1 MNLADVDYLD
11 LDSIAKIIENFK
23 TPSTDSSYLEAMT
36 STELN
41 LDSGFIHTFLNIGSC
56 ASLRVFTLRSVCR
69 QCFRSKSQYQRDSFA
84 VWDDNQKAKFK
95 VGSLCN
101 PAKGNDSD
109 YSDRHRSLPAFGYGI
124 LTRLNG

>member
-41 LDSGFIHTFLNIGSC
+41 WDSGFVHTFLNIGSC
-56 ASLRVFTLRSVCR
+56 A
-69 QCFRSKSQYQRDSFA
+69 
-84 VWDDNQKAKFK
+84 
-95 VGSLCN
+95 
-101 PAKGNDSD
+101 
-109 YSDRHRSLPAFGYGI
+109 
-124 LTRLNG
+124 